1 MRWCKES
8 EPWVGPST
16 PALRTSWRS
25 YTLLLNRP
33 DHDRLSVKRS
43 VLERKGQLID
53 KVEFFEAVRRRST
66 IGSSE
71 EAERSIREAL
81 EVQAEHLGGD
91 RA

>member
-1 MRWCKES
+1 M
-8 EPWVGPST
+8 
-16 PALRTSWRS
+16 
-25 YTLLLNRP
+25 
-33 DHDRLSVKRS
+33 
-43 VLERKGQLID
+43 D
-53 KVEFFEAVRRRST
+53 KVEFVEAVRRRST